1 MAETI
6 RRTNEPPM
14 DLLGHYGRAVHDAT
28 VDDFDID
35 SGRISFVYGLPDPD
49 SLPAKD
55 VSEAVVKA
63 LAAHGKTALQY
74 GRTGGYVP
82 LVDYVRAKIKRTQMM
97 DVPPDAILFTAG
109 STQALTFIT
118 NLLVDQGDTIVSEDP
133 TWPGGTAL
141 FESVGANIV
150 TAPMDDHGIRVDVL
164 AEKLADLK
172 AQGIRPKFIYTIP
185 NFQNPSG
192 VTLPVERRLAI
203 LDLAAEYDTFVFED
217 DAYNDLRYSGE
228 PLPAFYALDR
238 ERGGNRVITIGT
250 LSKILAA
257 GMRLGW
263 VVAPPALIR
272 KLSGIK
278 GDGGAN
284 PFAAVAAAEFCLAGK
299 LEPHIEELKG
309 IYRGRRDAML
319 GALEE
324 HMPEGVS
331 WTVPDGGFFIWVTLP
346 ESVHTAKLFP
356 LAMQEGFDYLPGVA
370 CRFGGAGAN
379 ELRLSFSTV
388 PEEQIREGIKRLGRL
403 IHRTMTGQIQY

>member
-1 MAETI
+1 
-6 RRTNEPPM
+6 M
-14 DLLGHYGRAVHDAT
+14 DLLGSYGQAVQDAT

-55 VSEAVVKA
+55 VSEAVVRA
-63 LAAHGKTALQY
+63 LAEHGSTALQY

-82 LVDYVRAKIKRTQMM
+82 LVDYIRAKIRRTQMM
-97 DVPPDAILFTAG
+97 DVPRDAILMTAG
-109 STQALTFIT
+109 STQALTNIT
-118 NLLVDQGDTIVSEDP
+118 NLLVDGGDTIISEDP

-141 FESVGANIV
+141 FQSVGANIV
-150 TAPMDDHGIRVDVL
+150 SAPMDDHGIRVDVL
-164 AEKLADLK
+164 AAKLAELK
-172 AQGIRPKFIYTIP
+172 AQHIRPKFIYTIP

-192 VTLPVERRLAI
+192 VTLPVDRRLEI

-217 DAYNDLRYSGE
+217 DAYNDLRYGGE
-228 PLPAFYALDR
+228 PLPAFYALDQQ
-238 ERGGNRVITIGT
+238 RGGNRVITIGT

-263 VVAPPALIR
+263 VVAPPALVR
-272 KLSGIK
+272 KLSGIR

-284 PFAAVAAAEFCLAGK
+284 PFAAVAAAEFCLTGK
-299 LEPHIEELKG
+299 LEPHIEELKE
-309 IYRGRRDAML
+309 IYRSRRDAML

-324 HMPEGVS
+324 HMPEGIS
-331 WTVPDGGFFIWVTLP
+331 WTVPEGGFFIWVTVP
-346 ESVHTAKLFP
+346 ENVNTAKLLP

-370 CRFGGAGAN
+370 CRFGGAGTN

-388 PEEQIREGIKRLGRL
+388 PEERIREGIRRLGRL
-403 IHRTMTGQIQY
+403 IHRAMTGQIEQ